1 MGRMADENLLNS
13 LRSAL
18 DAVPDDAVLRLHVAG
33 LLLDGGLADEAV
45 HHIAEVLQR
54 EPANAVAQALMRKA
68 LGGPDPAVAIDA
80 RASFDWSAAEEE
92 VADVV
97 QPAFVTSLSEESAPV
112 IDLERPTVTLS
123 DVGGLDDVKQRLEL
137 SFLGPMRQ
145 PELRKLYG
153 KSLRGG
159 LLLYGPPGCGKSFLA
174 QAVAGELGLSWVS
187 VQLHEVLDMWV
198 GSSERNLHEVFQSAR
213 QASPCVVFIDE
224 LDAIGQRRT
233 NMRNN
238 AMRTTV
244 NQLLAELDGTVASN
258 EGVYVIAATNH
269 PWDVDPAL
277 RRPGRF
283 GHMVLV
289 PPPDTGAR
297 EAIFRTHLRDRPVE
311 GIDLRQAAR
320 QTAGF
325 SGADIA
331 QICESAAEQALADS
345 LRTGQ
350 VRTIVMSD
358 LEIAISAS
366 RPSTG
371 PWFDAARNVVMF
383 ANEGGTYDALRGY
396 MKMNHLL

>member
-1 MGRMADENLLNS
+1 MADENVLNS
-13 LRSAL
+13 LRAAL
-18 DAVPDDAVLRLHVAG
+18 QSSPDDSALRLHLAG
-33 LLLDGGLADEAV
+33 LLLDAERTDEAV
-45 HHIAEVLQR
+45 HHIAEVMRR
-54 EPANAVAQALMRKA
+54 EPSNSDALALMRKA
-68 LGGPDPAVAIDA
+68 LAGPDSPGTRGAGAE
-80 RASFDWSAAEEE
+80 FDWSAAEKE

-97 QPAFVTSLSEESAPV
+97 QPAFVTGPSHSSAAAA
-112 IDLERPTVTLS
+112 DLERPTVTLA

-145 PELRKLYG
+145 PELRGLYG

-159 LLLYGPPGCGKSFLA
+159 LLLYGPPGCGKSFVA
-174 QAVAGELGLSWVS
+174 HAVAGELGLSWIS

-198 GSSERNLHEVFQSAR
+198 GASERNLHEVFETAR
-213 QASPCVVFIDE
+213 RASPCVLFIDE

-244 NQLLAELDGTVASN
+244 NQLLAELDGTGASN
-258 EGVYVIAATNH
+258 EGVYVIGATNH

-283 GHMVLV
+283 GHMLLV
-289 PPPDTGAR
+289 PPPDAEAR

-311 GIDLRQAAR
+311 GIDLSKAAR
-320 QTAGF
+320 RTAGF

-350 VRTIVMSD
+350 VRRISMGD
-358 LEIAISAS
+358 LEDAISNA

-371 PWFDAARNVVMF
+371 SWFDAARNVVMF
-383 ANEGGTYDALRGY
+383 ANEGGSYDALREY
-396 MKMNHLL
+396 MKKNRLL